1 MAQTISPRPVNAT
14 AVLDVELKNVVKTFG
29 EDTAV
34 QGLDLKIHQ
43 GEFFSILGPSGCGK
57 TTTLRMIAG
66 FESLTSGELTIQ
78 GQPMSGVPAHRRS
91 VNTVFQSYALFNHMS
106 VWDNVAFGLKIKKV
120 PKTDLRQQVGE
131 ALTLVQMESFAK
143 RYPTQLSGGQRQRVA
158 LARALVNRPAVML
171 LDEPLGALDL
181 KLRKQMQVELSNL
194 HQRLGITFIMVTH
207 DQEEALSLSDRI
219 AVMKDGRIE
228 QIGTPSEIYEHP
240 STAFVADFIGDTNLL
255 SGQVQQP
262 LVLKTASG
270 LQVAL
275 SSASTDLNRLSDNST
290 IDISIRP
297 EKIYLRA
304 QAETA
309 SSPSYDNCY
318 PGKVIHTLY
327 TGPHIHCI
335 IELTTGEQLRVLQP
349 NYIAYPSGTPVYVSW
364 SASDCQILLD
374 PGPPSS
380 RQSSTNHSTSDS
392 R

>member
-1 MAQTISPRPVNAT
+1 MAQTISPPAVNTT
-14 AVLDVELKNVVKTFG
+14 AALDVELRDVVKIFG

-34 QGLDLKIHQ
+34 QGLNLQIHQ

-66 FESLTSGELTIQ
+66 FETLTSGELTIQ
-78 GQPMSGVPAHRRS
+78 GQSMNGIPAHRRS
-91 VNTVFQSYALFNHMS
+91 VNTVFQSYALFNHMN

-120 PKTDLRQQVGE
+120 PKVDLRQQVGE
-131 ALTLVQMESFAK
+131 ALTLVQMENFAK

-228 QIGTPSEIYEHP
+228 QVGSPNEIYEHP

-255 SGQVQQP
+255 SGQIQP
-262 LVLKTASG
+262 DSSALITASG
-270 LQVAL
+270 LEVAISL
-275 SSASTDLNRLSDNST
+275 SADERSKLNDSST

-297 EKIYLRA
+297 EKIHLSA
-304 QAETA
+304 QTETT
-309 SSPSYDNCY
+309 SFTRHENYY
-318 PGKVIHTLY
+318 PGKVKHTLY

-349 NYIAYPSGTPVYVSW
+349 NHMAYHSGTPVHVSW
-364 SASDCQILLD
+364 PASDAQVLIEHS
-374 PGPPSS
+374 PP
-380 RQSSTNHSTSDS
+380 
-392 R
+392 